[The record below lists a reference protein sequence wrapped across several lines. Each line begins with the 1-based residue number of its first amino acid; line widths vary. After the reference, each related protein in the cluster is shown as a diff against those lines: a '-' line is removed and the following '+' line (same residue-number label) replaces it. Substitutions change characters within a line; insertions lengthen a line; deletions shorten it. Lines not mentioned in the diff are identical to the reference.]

1 MGRITTYL
9 IYLSIIPA
17 VLGSGCGDAV
27 DAGPSLWS
35 GRASVIYT
43 RARSFADPG
52 TVQIM
57 DVDGTK
63 DTRRATGAVPCRMRN
78 GRLIVARGPS
88 VTDLSWELSQIKLS
102 SDDPPISIANG
113 IGDGIIT
120 PTLVFGVVA
129 VAADASRV
137 AYLLGSFSGAS
148 SCSLYVA
155 SVGGGAPKLVSTDIV
170 YSTAPAFS
178 PDGTRIAFYA
188 DSAKNKVLV
197 LDIET
202 GRAETLAMNAR
213 PWTIENLDW
222 DPIHDRIAYVGAAGE
237 RRDVYTVGSDST
249 GARNLTA
256 GIGGENRWPVWSPD
270 GTRIAFL
277 HDNEVWTI
285 NADGTGARQIT
296 RPDDTPFRI
305 RMYPEWSPDGTM
317 ILFTAVAANGLQGVL
332 QVVDLAT
339 LRVNALASQAARGF
353 WVE

>member
-1 MGRITTYL
+1 MSRITTYL
-9 IYLSIIPA
+9 IHLPIIAA
-17 VLGSGCGDAV
+17 VLGAGCGDTV
-27 DAGPSLWS
+27 DPGASLWS
-35 GRASVIYT
+35 GRGTILYT
-43 RARSFADPG
+43 RALSLADPG
-52 TVQIM
+52 TIQIM

-63 DTRRATGAVPCRMRN
+63 DTKRAAGAIPCRMRN
-78 GRLIVARGPS
+78 KLFIAARSSS
-88 VTDLSWELSQIKLS
+88 VSDLSWTLSMMKLES
-102 SDDPPISIANG
+102 ADSPIPIANG
-113 IGDGIIT
+113 VGDGFVT
-120 PTLVFGVVA
+120 PTLVSGVVA
-129 VAADASRV
+129 VTADASRV
-137 AYLLGSFSGAS
+137 AYLLGRFSGGT

-155 SVGGGAPKLVSTDIV
+155 SVGGGAPKLVSEEIV

-188 DSAKNKVLV
+188 DSAKNRVVV
-197 LDIET
+197 LDVET
-202 GRAETLAMNAR
+202 GRAESIAVNAR

-222 DPIHDRIAYVGAAGE
+222 DPSYDRIAYVGTAGE
-237 RRDVYTVGSDST
+237 RRDLYTISGDGT
-249 GARNLTA
+249 DARNITA

-270 GTRIAFL
+270 GTQLAFL

-305 RMYPEWSPDGTM
+305 RMYPEWSPDGAM